1 MNSNLLSLMKVDLLE
16 TLDVRKFKENKAK
29 STSFIVFISL
39 IGILFVFLSVIYNL
53 TFTGMFYDLGVPLHY
68 ATIFFAAITALLC
81 FTTSVFKCK
90 SIFLGKDYE
99 MLSSMPIKHSTIIAA
114 KILNLYII
122 ELLYSAI
129 ILIPNTVITTMFSGD
144 MSYVLTGII
153 VTIFTPAL
161 PMIVSCLFALFM
173 TLLADRF
180 RFGNVITFILYSL
193 MFVAIMFFSFT
204 MNTAS
209 IDPTGMIDMVTGFKW
224 INPTLFFIELAY
236 MNNYFYIL
244 VFIAINIVLFVLAT
258 LFIAIFFKAIYEII
272 NSHKSN
278 IKYVRKSLETQGQLK
293 TLLKTEY
300 KRFFNSKL
308 YFLNSISSGICA
320 IVISGMMSFMFS
332 SNSMIENATDILP
345 FIREYAFVG
354 TLFIVFCIGIATP
367 ASSSIN
373 IEGPNF
379 WMLKAYPIDYKKL
392 ILAKLLLSI
401 TILGPC
407 ALVASIIMI
416 ILIQPTLYSSI
427 IILILPI
434 LFVILT
440 SILGLFINLRY
451 YKLKWKSEQEA
462 VKNSVAM
469 VISMFLDWGIVIALA
484 GILVGLSYVNIY
496 LSGILAVVVI
506 ALASI
511 VFYYLLMN
519 SCERCIEKIEEF

>member
-1 MNSNLLSLMKVDLLE
+1 MNNNLLSLMKVDLLE
-16 TLDVRKFKENKAK
+16 TLDVRKFKENKVK

-39 IGILFVFLSVIYNL
+39 MGLLFLFISIIYNL
-53 TFTGMFYDLGVPLHY
+53 TFCGMYYDLGIPMY
-68 ATIFFAAITALLC
+68 FSSIFFAAITALLC

-144 MSYVLTGII
+144 ISFILTGII
-153 VTIFTPAL
+153 ITVFTPAL
-161 PMIVSCLFALFM
+161 PMIISCLFALFM
-173 TLLADRF
+173 TLFADRF
-180 RFGNVITFILYSL
+180 RFGNVITFILYTL

-209 IDPTGMIDMVTGFKW
+209 IDPQGMIDMVKGFKW
-224 INPTLFFIELAY
+224 INPTLIFVELAY

-244 VFIAINIVLFVLAT
+244 AFIAINIVLFILAT
-258 LFIAIFFKAIYEII
+258 LFIALFFKSIYEII

-278 IKYVRKSLETQGQLK
+278 VKYVRKSLESQGQLK
-293 TLLKTEY
+293 TLLKAEY
-300 KRFFNSKL
+300 KRFFTSKL

-320 IVISGMMSFMFS
+320 IVMSGMMAFMFS
-332 SNSMIENATDILP
+332 SNSMIENAKDTLP

-354 TLFIVFCIGIATP
+354 SLFIVFGIGIATP
-367 ASSSIN
+367 ASASIN

-392 ILAKLLLSI
+392 ILSKLILSI
-401 TILGPC
+401 TVLGPC
-407 ALVASIIMI
+407 ALVSSILI
-416 ILIQPTLYSSI
+416 ILLIQPTIYASV
-427 IILILPI
+427 ILILIPL
-434 LFVILT
+434 LFVILA

-451 YKLKWKSEQEA
+451 YKLNWKSEQEA
-462 VKNSVAM
+462 VKNAAAM
-469 VISMFLDWGIVIALA
+469 VISMFIDWGIVIVLAAILIGFSFINIYLA
-484 GILVGLSYVNIY
+484 GIF
-496 LSGILAVVVI
+496 AVVALIVI
-506 ALASI
+506 I
-511 VFYYLLMN
+511 VLFYYLLMS
-519 SCERCIEKIEEF
+519 SCEKCIERIEEF